1 MDAPL
6 TPAFA
11 LTLLDQ
17 QKTDNSSLSFGVK
30 PNCVILSI
38 FFEMFITGIFDIN
51 HKNQVMVK
59 RPAINLPEYQNAIYK
74 RISASIRP
82 RSLQH
87 WINSFHNSAASSS
100 AVTEIMDSVVR
111 DLQKRKLLFVNE
123 NLVYV
128 ADADFLSNKI
138 SVIKKELTTNA
149 PVTDD
154 VLVLAAL
161 MTRCHILKQYYS
173 VPEKKQIKN
182 RIRRIWQDHVFDQS
196 EVTSTAMDYDSL
208 QVILGAVFTVL
219 E

>member
-11 LTLLDQ
+11 LILLDR
-17 QKTDNSSLSFGVK
+17 QKTDNASLSFGVK

-38 FFEMFITGIFDIN
+38 FFELFINGIFDIT

-59 RPAINLPEYQNAIYK
+59 RPGINLPDYQNAIYK
-74 RISASIRP
+74 RVSASIRP

-100 AVTEIMDSVVR
+100 AVTEIMDSVIG
-111 DLQKRKLLFVNE
+111 DLRKRALLSVNE
-123 NLVYV
+123 NQVYV
-128 ADADFLSNKI
+128 ADAGFVSNKI
-138 SVIKKELTTNA
+138 STIKKELTTNG
-149 PVTDD
+149 PVTDH

-161 MTRCHILKQYYS
+161 MMRCHILKLYYS

-182 RIRRIWQDHVFDQS
+182 RIRGIWQDRIFDRS
-196 EVTSTAMDYDSL
+196 EVMSTAMDYDSL
-208 QVILGAVFTVL
+208 QVILGAIFTVL

>member
-11 LTLLDQ
+11 LILLDR
-17 QKTDNSSLSFGVK
+17 QKTDNASLSFGVN

-38 FFEMFITGIFDIN
+38 FFELFINGIFDIN

-59 RPAINLPEYQNAIYK
+59 RPGINLPDYQNAIYK
-74 RISASIRP
+74 RVSASIRP

-100 AVTEIMDSVVR
+100 AVTEIMDSVIG
-111 DLQKRKLLFVNE
+111 DLRKRALLSVNE
-123 NLVYV
+123 NQVYV
-128 ADADFLSNKI
+128 ADAGFVSNKI
-138 SVIKKELTTNA
+138 STIKKELTTNG
-149 PVTDD
+149 PVTDH

-161 MTRCHILKQYYS
+161 MMRCHILKLYYS

-182 RIRRIWQDHVFDQS
+182 RIRGIWQDRIFDRS
-196 EVTSTAMDYDSL
+196 EVMSTAMDYDSL
-208 QVILGAVFTVL
+208 QVILGAIFTVL

>member
-11 LTLLDQ
+11 LILLDR
-17 QKTDNSSLSFGVK
+17 QKTDNASLSFGVK
-30 PNCVILSI
+30 PICVILSI
-38 FFEMFITGIFDIN
+38 FFELFINGIFDIN

-59 RPAINLPEYQNAIYK
+59 RPGINLPDYQNAIYK
-74 RISASIRP
+74 RVSASIRP

-100 AVTEIMDSVVR
+100 AVTEIMDSVIG
-111 DLQKRKLLFVNE
+111 DLRKRALLSVNE
-123 NLVYV
+123 NQVYV
-128 ADADFLSNKI
+128 ADAGFVSNKI
-138 SVIKKELTTNA
+138 STIKKELTTNG
-149 PVTDD
+149 PVTDH

-161 MTRCHILKQYYS
+161 MMRCHILKLYYS

-182 RIRRIWQDHVFDQS
+182 RIRGIWQDRIFDRS
-196 EVTSTAMDYDSL
+196 EVMSTAMDYDSL
-208 QVILGAVFTVL
+208 QVILGAIFTVL